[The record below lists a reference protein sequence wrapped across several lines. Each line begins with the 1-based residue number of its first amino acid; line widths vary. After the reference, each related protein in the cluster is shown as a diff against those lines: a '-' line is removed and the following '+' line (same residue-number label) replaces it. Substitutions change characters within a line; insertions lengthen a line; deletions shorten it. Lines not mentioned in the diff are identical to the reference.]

1 MARGLSPR
9 GGHRL
14 PGPRGRGKYPRP
26 RRYDSEEN
34 PMRKFSKS
42 TIVLFVIFAIGL
54 SLMLYPVVSDY
65 WNSFHQSRAIASYM
79 ESVSQMDQAEYDALL
94 EEAREYNQSLVGHAT
109 RFTFSEEEAAEYL
122 SLLGS
127 TGGAVGYIEIP
138 TVKIS
143 LPVYLGTSERVLQNG
158 VGTMEGTSLPVG
170 GESTHAVLTGHRG
183 LPSAT
188 LFTHLDKLVEGD
200 LFHIHILNETC
211 TYEVDQILIV
221 EPEDMD
227 SLSIVEGKDYCTL
240 VTCTPYGI
248 NTHRLL
254 IRGHRVE
261 TPADLLYVQV
271 SADAMQIEPLLI
283 APLVAVPILLLLLA
297 WLLGGGQKA
306 KAPKKLPKLSKIS
319 KKGGNSGD
327 DDETLDQ

>member
-1 MARGLSPR
+1 
-9 GGHRL
+9 
-14 PGPRGRGKYPRP
+14 
-26 RRYDSEEN
+26 
-34 PMRKFSKS
+34 MRKFSKS
-42 TIVLFVIFAIGL
+42 TIVLIIIFVIGL

-65 WNSFHQSRAIASYM
+65 WNSFHQSRAIASYL

-109 RFTFSEEEAAEYL
+109 RFTFSDEEEAEYL

-143 LPVYLGTSERVLQNG
+143 LPVYLGTSEAVLQTG